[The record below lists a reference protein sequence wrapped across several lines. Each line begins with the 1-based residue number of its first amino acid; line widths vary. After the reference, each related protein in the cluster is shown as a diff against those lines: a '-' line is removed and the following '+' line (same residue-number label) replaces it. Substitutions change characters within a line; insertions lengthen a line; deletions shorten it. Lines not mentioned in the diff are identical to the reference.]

1 MKQILLCLTFCT
13 TLSACSLFD
22 GDDGP
27 GMLPLSQLRAAP
39 DTLTLGDQNLVL
51 RAFMWRDFQPISPP
65 DGKPLIA
72 IFWVYS
78 ADSTALP
85 AGLTADAAWVVS
97 GENVWDTYLTDEEP
111 PPSEQQPYQLHK
123 IAREGP
129 KWGPGIEVDAVVRL
143 RDERGESYLVRA
155 PSQYISRTD

>member
-1 MKQILLCLTFCT
+1 
-13 TLSACSLFD
+13 
-22 GDDGP
+22 
-27 GMLPLSQLRAAP
+27 
-39 DTLTLGDQNLVL
+39 
-51 RAFMWRDFQPISPP
+51 MWRDFQPISPS

-85 AGLTADAAWVVS
+85 AGLMADAAWVVS
-97 GENVWDTYLTDEEP
+97 GESVWDTYFTDEEP
-111 PPSEQQPYQLHK
+111 PPSEQQPYQLHE

-143 RDERGESYLVRA
+143 RDGNGEVYLVRA